1 MVSDQHRILRS
12 SDRRCTLRSS
22 KMPVETGT
30 TSLSRCSRP
39 RLSREHSAAPDDIQQ
54 LDIPAQTINTV

>member
-1 MVSDQHRILRS
+1 
-12 SDRRCTLRSS
+12 
-22 KMPVETGT
+22 MPVETGT